1 MPTNSKLTDKKKSHA
16 IDIIAPQIPVKEKKT
31 PRMNKYCNCYGR
43 PTICTICLTKK
54 PMVASRAG
62 TPGFRPP
69 EVLLKV
75 THQTT
80 GWFKWQKHQKLSF
93 IST

>member
-1 MPTNSKLTDKKKSHA
+1 MPSNSKL
-16 IDIIAPQIPVKEKKT
+16 PEKKNT
-31 PRMNKYCNCYGR
+31 HNLDATTSQTVLREKKVPRMNKYCNCYGR
-43 PTICTICLTKK
+43 STICTICLTKK

-75 THQTT
+75 TNQTT
-80 GWFKWQKHQKLSF
+80 GYL
-93 IST
+93 